1 MIHEK
6 WSPKLA
12 AVSPELRGWAWDEA
26 PIAPLMDNLK
36 LGVSEVSSRYC
47 ESRRDIYLKKVL
59 KMRPKTTQP
68 MLRGKAVHSLIV
80 RVLKFL
86 KKEMLKEPGS
96 GSELYMTFQT
106 KRVSIVKEILKKLSL
121 NDDFE
126 HKLSLLYN
134 YLALQLSAE
143 YDKLLSEAPEYVRS
157 SVSEKISGII
167 SERLVDGSRIGL
179 SSWLMI
185 DVYIPPMTIVEI
197 KTGALRDFHVLS
209 LAGYALALESSE
221 YTPVNHGCLLYVHL
235 NNGVYMFK
243 KLVKISDDVRREFLE
258 ERDQVMEIIYSERD
272 PGMPNTCPQSCPFY
286 YYCRGDGE

>member
-1 MIHEK
+1 MFLEMIHEK

-106 KRVSIVKEILKKLSL
+106 KRVSIVKEILKKLSY
-121 NDDFE
+121 
-126 HKLSLLYN
+126 SYN
-134 YLALQLSAE
+134 YAKE
-143 YDKLLSEAPEYVRS
+143 YCSSNIDDKSTTKRHRVRL
-157 SVSEKISGII
+157 II
-167 SERLVDGSRIGL
+167 
-179 SSWLMI
+179 
-185 DVYIPPMTIVEI
+185 PMADT
-197 KTGALRDFHVLS
+197 
-209 LAGYALALESSE
+209 
-221 YTPVNHGCLLYVHL
+221 
-235 NNGVYMFK
+235 
-243 KLVKISDDVRREFLE
+243 
-258 ERDQVMEIIYSERD
+258 
-272 PGMPNTCPQSCPFY
+272 
-286 YYCRGDGE
+286 